1 MKNCSIFCP
10 IIAIYEEHRCAS
22 RTRRTTRANANAR
35 HGDGNTWGLR
45 NFWYWPRNTATRSA
59 DAIVQDFPGYFYTK
73 QHVARMAKFNEEFPS
88 VSIFP
93 SSPAP
98 LSFLLFCQYTLAL
111 WSDEKGFCN
120 LVCDSTKPGK
130 LWPGGIALTLFSE
143 LFFMHHGG
151 LSAWLVTVSFWWGF
165 RSCCVQWMLGFLRI
179 SRN

>member
-1 MKNCSIFCP
+1 METGTRGTSGIFD
-10 IIAIYEEHRCAS
+10 
-22 RTRRTTRANANAR
+22 TAR
-35 HGDGNTWGLR
+35 VTQQRDLLTQSCKTFLVI
-45 NFWYWPRNTATRSA
+45 FTRSSTWR
-59 DAIVQDFPGYFYTK
+59 GW
-73 QHVARMAKFNEEFPS
+73 RNSMENFPS

-93 SSPAP
+93 SSPPP